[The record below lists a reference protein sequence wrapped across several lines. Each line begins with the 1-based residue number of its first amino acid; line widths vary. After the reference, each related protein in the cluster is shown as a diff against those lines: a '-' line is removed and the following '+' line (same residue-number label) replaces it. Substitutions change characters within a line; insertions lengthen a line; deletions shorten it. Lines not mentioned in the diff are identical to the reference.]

1 MRILEI
7 GSARAE
13 PGAKSRG
20 SVEVARQHDGS
31 AVIIPVMLVNGI
43 REGPA
48 LIVQAAIHGNEYPGV
63 EAIWRLVESID
74 PAKLRG
80 QIIGVPVVNV
90 PGFAIDERSNDI
102 DYQDLNR
109 VFPGKPDGTLSEITA
124 YCLVEEI
131 ISKADYM
138 IDLHTAG
145 KGQIVSVAIARE
157 GHEDATLGL
166 AQATGFEYIWMGSKV
181 GDAGQERST
190 DSGLRL
196 GVPGVVLE
204 AGSGREYR
212 PEYGDILYEAVINIM
227 KYLHMIEGQPSK
239 PKCRIIFNGDLW
251 AQVGAGGFFRPHV
264 VAGQRIERGG
274 LIATVHDVYGGV
286 LEEIKAPRDGF
297 ICLINKKRSVRIGD
311 FAYIF
316 GDIIKEEVLE

>member
-1 MRILEI
+1 MKVLEI
-7 GSARAE
+7 GNARAE
-13 PGAKSRG
+13 PGTKSQG

-31 AVIIPVMLVNGI
+31 AVIIPVMLVSGT

-63 EAIWRLVESID
+63 EAIWRLVETMD
-74 PAKLRG
+74 PAELRG

-102 DYQDLNR
+102 DHQDLNR
-109 VFPGKPDGTLSEITA
+109 VFPGRVDGTLSEKTA
-124 YCLVEEI
+124 YCMSEEI
-131 ISKADYM
+131 ISKGDYI

-157 GHEDATLGL
+157 GHEDTTLGL

-181 GDAGQERST
+181 GESGQERST
-190 DSGLRL
+190 DTGLRL

-227 KYLHMIEGQPSK
+227 KYLHMIEGQPDK
-239 PKCRIIFNGDLW
+239 PKRRIVFNGDLW

-264 VAGQRIERGG
+264 EAGQRIVRGG
-274 LIATVHDVYGGV
+274 LIATVHDVYGHV
-286 LEEIKAPRDGF
+286 LEKITAPSDGF

-316 GDIIKEEVLE
+316 GDVIREEVLE